1 MRCLIFRICFQLS
14 VNQHFLLPDKV
25 DMASLWLFSSTLAMF
40 CQIIKLTEALQCG
53 SEGSISGWM
62 LQKHIYKT
70 IHVDKGI
77 NCVQICQN
85 DNRCQSLNFA
95 MRLRIC
101 ELNDRTKE
109 ARPEDF
115 VPNPNRHYF
124 KRYIKRGEWKQDNQM
139 IRLFFPVNPRTEG
152 KPHSQIQRQVVNES
166 HMNPKP
172 GFKIKKKCPREKSQ
186 S

>member
-1 MRCLIFRICFQLS
+1 
-14 VNQHFLLPDKV
+14 
-25 DMASLWLFSSTLAMF
+25 MASLWLLSSTFAMF
-40 CQIIKLTEALQCG
+40 CQILKLTEALQCG
-53 SEGSISGWM
+53 SEVSISGWM
-62 LQKHIYKT
+62 LHKHIYKT

-115 VPNPNRHYF
+115 VPNPDRYYF

-139 IRLFFPVNPRTEG
+139 IRLFFPVNPRTEEKG
-152 KPHSQIQRQVVNES
+152 NLIVK
-166 HMNPKP
+166 
-172 GFKIKKKCPREKSQ
+172 FKDKLSMKVT
-186 S
+186 

>member
-1 MRCLIFRICFQLS
+1 MAEFAKAFWSMPFLISRLCFQLS
-14 VNQHFLLPDKV
+14 VNQDFLLPDKV
-25 DMASLWLFSSTLAMF
+25 DMASLSLVSTLVIF

-77 NCVQICQN
+77 NCVLICQK

-115 VPNPNRHYF
+115 VPNPDRYYF
-124 KRYIKRGEWKQDNQM
+124 KRDIKRGEWKQDNHRWSDYFFM
-139 IRLFFPVNPRTEG
+139 SIRE
-152 KPHSQIQRQVVNES
+152 
-166 HMNPKP
+166 
-172 GFKIKKKCPREKSQ
+172 
-186 S
+186 